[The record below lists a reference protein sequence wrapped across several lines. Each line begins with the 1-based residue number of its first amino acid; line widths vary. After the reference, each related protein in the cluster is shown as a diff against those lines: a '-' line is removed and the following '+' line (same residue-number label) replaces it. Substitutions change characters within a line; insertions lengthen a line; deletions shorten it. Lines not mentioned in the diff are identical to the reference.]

1 MNKTTEQTSLHNNL
15 EKMSIQDILIK
26 INSEDD
32 KVAQYVYQ
40 SINQIS
46 LLVEKVT
53 SKLSKNGRLFYIG
66 SGTSG
71 RLCILDASDCHPTFG
86 VDNDCNWFNCWW

>member
-26 INSEDD
+26 INSEDN
-32 KVAQYVYQ
+32 KIAQYVYK

-46 LLVEKVT
+46 LLVVN
-53 SKLSKNGRLFYIG
+53 L
-66 SGTSG
+66 
-71 RLCILDASDCHPTFG
+71 H
-86 VDNDCNWFNCWW
+86 V